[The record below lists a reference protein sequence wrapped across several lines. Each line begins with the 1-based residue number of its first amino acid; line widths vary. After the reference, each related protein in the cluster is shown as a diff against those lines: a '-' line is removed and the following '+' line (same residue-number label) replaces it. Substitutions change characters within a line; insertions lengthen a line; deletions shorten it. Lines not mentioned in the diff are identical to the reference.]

1 MQAQTALE
9 KKPATNATSP
19 FFVEAEKLLEE
30 MKEVSQSV
38 AKRAYEL
45 FDTRGRELGHEL
57 EDWFRAEFEVLRWVP
72 VELKEADGKFVVRA
86 EVPGFNAADLKISV
100 EPKQLTISG
109 KKEETKEEPKEGPK
123 EGKDANRYFSEFRA
137 NQFCRTLNL
146 PKAVDTTQ
154 AQAALKD
161 GVLELTLPKAAVSE
175 PVNVSVKPN

>member
-9 KKPATNATSP
+9 KKPATTTTSP

-57 EDWFRAEFEVLRWVP
+57 EDWFCAEFELMRWVP
-72 VELKEADGKFVVRA
+72 VELKEADGKIVVRA
-86 EVPGFNAADLKISV
+86 EVPGFNAANIKISV
-100 EPKQLTISG
+100 EPKLLTISG
-109 KKEETKEEPKEGPK
+109 KKEETKENE
-123 EGKDANRYFSEFRA
+123 DAKRYISELRA
-137 NQFCRTLNL
+137 NQFCRTLTL
-146 PKAVDTTQ
+146 PKTVDATK

-161 GVLELTLPKAAVSE
+161 GVLELTLPKAPASE
-175 PVNVSVKPN
+175 PVNVAVKTN

>member
-9 KKPATNATSP
+9 KKPATTATNP

-86 EVPGFNAADLKISV
+86 EVPGFNAADIKISV
-100 EPKQLTISG
+100 EPTLLTISG
-109 KKEETKEEPKEGPK
+109 KKEETKEEKE
-123 EGKDANRYFSEFRA
+123 ANRYFSEFRA

-161 GVLELTLPKAAVSE
+161 GVLELTLPKAPASE
-175 PVNVSVKPN
+175 PVKVAVKTN